1 MQKFFFT
8 QCACVL
14 FDRAPRL
21 EDLERALDSWAVACP
36 QQPAAGDD
44 GWMACGPGCV
54 VELRSGTGVVVD
66 VIDRPWPD
74 DPRAAVGEPA
84 LGAAWRGGM
93 FGPSAAPGALARA
106 KEQRWAW
113 QEGAAAA
120 DRHRAVVRMRTV
132 IDMPPEGPR
141 ELPKGHDPLHELAT
155 LTEMAASILRLD
167 AATAFFLPGGETLRS
182 REQVEAVLRRKTGL
196 GPPPLDLWTNLRAFG
211 LGQEGD
217 AKWVV
222 VDVVGMRQLRLPDI
236 EALFADGQEDPDAVT
251 QLLTNASLH
260 MLAGKPIPDG
270 STSNDGRG
278 RRWKASAT
286 TGVLAPVDRPVL
298 RWIPEQSAKPPEAL
312 LSHLK
317 RR

>member
-44 GWMACGPGCV
+44 GWMACGPGFV

-74 DPRAAVGEPA
+74 DPRAAADVPA
-84 LGAAWRGGM
+84 LGAAWRAGM

-120 DRHRAVVRMRTV
+120 DRHRAVVRMRTFV
-132 IDMPPEGPR
+132 DVPQEGPR
-141 ELPKGHDPLHELAT
+141 ELPKGHDPVHELTT
-155 LTEMAASILRLD
+155 LIEMAGAILRLD
-167 AATAFFLPGGETLRS
+167 AATALFLPAGETLRS
-182 REQVEAVLRRKTGL
+182 REQVGRRRRRPESSRRSTGRCCGGSPSRARSRPRRCWRASSGGDLAPGADHLRRARPPASRSACPQARSVPRLTTRSRRRRRSA
-196 GPPPLDLWTNLRAFG
+196 GPACRRTPSPRARG
-211 LGQEGD
+211 APRGSSPGPT
-217 AKWVV
+217 A
-222 VDVVGMRQLRLPDI
+222 
-236 EALFADGQEDPDAVT
+236 A
-251 QLLTNASLH
+251 ASR
-260 MLAGKPIPDG
+260 AARP
-270 STSNDGRG
+270 S
-278 RRWKASAT
+278 RRRRRRRRRASPGTA
-286 TGVLAPVDRPVL
+286 
-298 RWIPEQSAKPPEAL
+298 
-312 LSHLK
+312 
-317 RR
+317 

>member
-1 MQKFFFT
+1 MQSFFFT

-14 FDRAPRL
+14 FDRPPAL
-21 EDLERALDSWAVACP
+21 GDLERALDAWVVASP
-36 QQPAAGDD
+36 QTPAAGDD
-44 GWMACGPGCV
+44 GWMACGPGFV

-66 VIDRPWPD
+66 VLDRPWPD
-74 DPRAAVGEPA
+74 DPRAAVEVPA
-84 LGAAWRGGM
+84 LGMAWRAGM

-113 QEGAAAA
+113 EEGAAAA

-132 IDMPPEGPR
+132 IDMPQEGPR
-141 ELPKGHDPLHELAT
+141 ELPKGHDPVHELTT
-155 LTEMAASILRLD
+155 LTEMAGSILRLD
-167 AATAFFLPGGETLRS
+167 AATAFFLPGGEALRS
-182 REQVEAVLRRKTGL
+182 PEQVEAAVRRKTGV
-196 GPPPLDLWTNLRAFG
+196 GPPPLELWTNLRAFG

-222 VDVVGMRQLRLPDI
+222 ADVVGMRQLRLPDQ
-236 EALFADGQEDPDAVT
+236 EALFADGQEDPDAVA
-251 QLLTNASLH
+251 QLLTNACLH
-260 MLAGKPIPDG
+260 MLGGKPIPNG
-270 STSNDGRG
+270 STSDDGHG

-298 RWIPEQSAKPPEAL
+298 RWTPEESAKPPEAL
-312 LSHLK
+312 LARLK